1 MRLFHPTRIPPT
13 LYRLCLLSLK
23 NCFSR
28 HTDGDGLPRQGG
40 EVPFSR
46 RRLRAGR
53 TEAIYWLTMPTD
65 DEIAPPF
72 FFNYPLLFDVLSTTG
87 RGWLVGGPS
96 LSFFFSL
103 ITFLSR
109 PSGGLLLAT
118 IYSQIYSLYVY
129 GNGDFFFFFLFLI
142 ICFSCETFMGH
153 FSSGS
158 IRASTAALTLG
169 TAVFGLDFGRGS
181 DGRLS

>member
-1 MRLFHPTRIPPT
+1 MDKHAGSAVQHLTVYNSPSPRYCITYESIQTPKVSHD
-13 LYRLCLLSLK
+13 K
-23 NCFSR
+23 NKCDYFIR
-28 HTDGDGLPRQGG
+28 HVYHRHSIDSVCCPSKTVFRGTPMVMAFQGRG

-72 FFNYPLLFDVLSTTG
+72 FFNYPQLFDVLSTTG

-109 PSGGLLLAT
+109 PSGAPA
-118 IYSQIYSLYVY
+118 
-129 GNGDFFFFFLFLI
+129 
-142 ICFSCETFMGH
+142 GH
-153 FSSGS
+153 Y
-158 IRASTAALTLG
+158 IL
-169 TAVFGLDFGRGS
+169 S
-181 DGRLS
+181 DI